1 MKVSSTSAPIE
12 FWGAG
17 VDADDVWFR
26 SHESVIHAPRA
37 PVVEISSK
45 SGFSLADV
53 CTHLV

>member
-12 FWGAG
+12 FWGDG

-37 PVVEISSK
+37 PVDIMKEWFQPS
-45 SGFSLADV
+45 
-53 CTHLV
+53 